1 VLFVPLN
8 SSICGMCINNLLRQQ
23 LEEQSVKHK
32 AELELTIRQAGEL
45 KGNEIQQLQL
55 SHEEK
60 EKELV
65 RKLQSVRN
73 TTIFQSLLRSSF

>member
-1 VLFVPLN
+1 
-8 SSICGMCINNLLRQQ
+8 MCINNLLRQQ